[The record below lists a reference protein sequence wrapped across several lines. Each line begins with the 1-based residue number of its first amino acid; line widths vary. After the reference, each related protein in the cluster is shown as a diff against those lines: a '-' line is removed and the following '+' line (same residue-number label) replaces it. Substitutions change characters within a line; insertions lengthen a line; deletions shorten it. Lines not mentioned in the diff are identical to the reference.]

1 MQKSSILIRAVL
13 ILYALLISDT
23 SKAGHIVGGD
33 VTYEFVSFNQNNTQ
47 VTFKVIF
54 NMYRDEVNSQIGYD
68 EDAVFA
74 AYQQQADGSWEFYDS
89 FVANPQNIA
98 TIEVVD
104 DPCVEES
111 AQVGVES
118 AFYETFFTLDIVD
131 QDYMIAF
138 QRCCRNKTSTNILND
153 NVGSVFD
160 VIITSEAQRL
170 GNNSPVFL
178 EYPPIF
184 ICSNF
189 PIREN
194 ISATDSEG
202 DQLRYSL
209 CAPLQSGGTM
219 GNQNDPCLFPMPT
232 VEGCLPPFSE
242 VDFTAPFS
250 ATAPMGGRP
259 TITLSD
265 NGILSGIPEILGQYV
280 VGICVEE
287 FRNGVLLST
296 LRRDFQFN
304 VVPCQ
309 RAISASLTADSI
321 GVVDG
326 KVTSFLNACGDNNV
340 NFASSGL
347 GATVE
352 NFEWLILSPDGSIF
366 FEGANADLGE
376 LDLSFPDLGDYS
388 GYVAVDDGSQCQD
401 TAFFV
406 VSRKR
411 GTDTAFEVVQ
421 DSCFL
426 GPVGFQN
433 MSEAEPGTNITDIFW
448 NINGEFESSDDDFE
462 YEFADRG
469 PKSISLISTNNLGCS
484 DTLVTEINYNPPHDE
499 TGVASIDTTLCFGDS
514 ILFDSQ
520 WITVAGQYEDILQF
534 RETGCDSIGRS
545 LSLSI
550 APEETFT
557 FLDTTI
563 CVGESVEYFGVSYNQ
578 TGEFRHSTLSIT
590 TGCDSIIHDLI
601 LAVEEFPFVEFSE
614 SSVIVPSFED
624 FALPV
629 EISGEIDN
637 ISWEPTI
644 GLSCSDCP
652 NPTINSDLDTTYIV
666 IASTSAGCSTSQ
678 SIDINFVFVPEKY
691 YFPNILIQDGVSS
704 EDTNLYLQTNVA
716 ALRSVD
722 YDLQVIDR
730 WGNLVFNGQ
739 GLSINDKNQGWSSR
753 DFLPGVYIY
762 NFTIREF
769 FETKTEVGSITL
781 IK

>member
-1 MQKSSILIRAVL
+1 MCISSILKNVVL
-13 ILYALLISDT
+13 ILCAILLSNF
-23 SKAGHIVGGD
+23 SQAAHIVGGD

-54 NMYRDEVNSQIGYD
+54 NMYRDQVSSLTPYD

-89 FVANPQNIA
+89 FVANPQDIA

-104 DPCVEES
+104 DPCVEEN

-160 VIITSEAQRL
+160 VIITPEAQRL
-170 GNNSPVFL
+170 GNNSPTFL

-194 ISATDSEG
+194 ISATDTEG
-202 DQLRYSL
+202 DELVYSL
-209 CAPLQSGGTM
+209 CAPLQSGGNM
-219 GNQNDPCLFPMPT
+219 GNGNDPCFFPRPE
-232 VEGCLPPFSE
+232 VNGCLPPFAE
-242 VDFTAPFS
+242 VDFRDPFS
-250 ATAPMGGRP
+250 PTNPIGGRP
-259 TITLSD
+259 AVTLSE
-265 NGILSGIPEILGQYV
+265 NGILSGIPDILGQYV

-309 RAISASLTADSI
+309 RAISANLTADSI
-321 GVVDG
+321 GIVEG
-326 KVTSFLNACGDNNV
+326 KVTSFLNACGDNTV

-352 NFEWLILSPDGSIF
+352 NFEWLILNPDGSVF
-366 FEGANADLGE
+366 FEGADAELGDI
-376 LDLSFPDLGDYS
+376 DLSFPDLGDYT

-411 GTDTAFEVVQ
+411 GTDTDFEVIQ
-421 DSCFL
+421 DDCFL
-426 GPVGFQN
+426 GPVEFQN
-433 MSEAEPGTNITDIFW
+433 MSQPEPGTSIIDLQW
-448 NINGEFESSDDDFE
+448 DINGEFQSDDESLEFE
-462 YEFADRG
+462 FSNRG
-469 PKSISLISTNNLGCS
+469 VKSISLISTNNLGCS
-484 DTLVTEINYNPPHDE
+484 DTLITEINYDPPHDE
-499 TGVASIDTTLCFGDS
+499 TGVATIDTTLCFGDS
-514 ILFDSQ
+514 IQFDNQ
-520 WITVAGQYEDILQF
+520 WITVPGQYEDILQF
-534 RETGCDSIGRS
+534 SETGCDSIGRS
-545 LSLSI
+545 LVLSV
-550 APEETFT
+550 APEESFT

-563 CVGESVEYFGVSYNQ
+563 CVGESVEYFGVSYDQ
-578 TGEFRHSTLSIT
+578 SGEFRHSTLSVT
-590 TGCDSIIHDLI
+590 TGCDSIVHDLV
-601 LAVEEFPFVEFSE
+601 LAVEEFPTVDFSE
-614 SSVIVPSFED
+614 SQTIVPSFED

-629 EISGEIDN
+629 NINGDFDN
-637 ISWEPTI
+637 IIWEPAI
-644 GLSCSDCP
+644 GLSCIDCP
-652 NPTINSDLDTTYIV
+652 TPTVNSDIDTTYTV
-666 IASTSAGCSTSQ
+666 QVSTSGGCSTSG
-678 SIDINFVFVPEKY
+678 SIAINFVFVPEKY
-691 YFPNILIQDGVSS
+691 YFPNILIQDGISS
-704 EDTNLYLQTNVA
+704 EDTNLYLQTTDQ

-730 WGNLVFNGQ
+730 WGNLVFDGK
-739 GLSINDKNQGWSSR
+739 GLTINDKNLGWSTR

-769 FETKTEVGSITL
+769 FEIKTEIGSITL